1 MSEQPSVQFHADPRA
16 LPGWFG
22 PLLEAMR
29 IDERNELLAF
39 RRPAQTPAR
48 ESAVLVLFGES
59 DQGPDVLLI
68 ERAAQLRSHAGQ
80 PAFPGGMRE
89 TTDANAIDTALREAS
104 EETRLDPAGV
114 TVVAELPTLWLPPSG
129 FLVAPVIG
137 WWREPSPVSVGD
149 PIEVAAVHRV
159 PVSHLVDPGNRVK
172 VSHPAGYIGPGFEV
186 NSMLVW
192 GFTAMVLDRLLAMA
206 GWELPW
212 GQSVRVVP
220 FDDGYRR
227 SGYRGNGSSSG
238 QESQ

>member
-1 MSEQPSVQFHADPRA
+1 MSQISNVAFHADPA
-16 LPGWFG
+16 VLPGWFG
-22 PLLEAMR
+22 PLLSALR

-39 RRPAQTPAR
+39 RRPPQTPAR

-89 TTDANAIDTALREAS
+89 TADASAIETALREAS
-104 EETRLDPAGV
+104 EETCLDPTGV
-114 TVVAELPTLWLPPSG
+114 TVVAELPALWLPPSG
-129 FLVAPVIG
+129 LMVAPVIG
-137 WWREPSPVSVGD
+137 WWQDPSPVSVGD

-159 PVSHLVDPGNRVK
+159 PITHLVDPGNRVK

-212 GQSVRVVP
+212 DEDARVVP

-227 SGYRGNGSSSG
+227 SGNGEDTSLSD